1 LRRRVRICV
10 LACAACL
17 TISLNNILDAG
28 EQRRSQAE
36 SSDADKGSPVRD
48 ELLAKLVLAL
58 ESRLKKSKLALIQ
71 IFVVMLSTET
81 EAAAIISTLQ
91 EMKFGMETI
100 CNGIEMPG
108 KEVRSEATRNS
119 SDFANAQMPEK
130 QTKRRE
136 SQAQA

>member
-1 LRRRVRICV
+1 MYAFL
-10 LACAACL
+10 
-17 TISLNNILDAG
+17 SLNAPRASLSAPIAILDAG

-36 SSDADKGSPVRD
+36 TSDATKGSPVRD
-48 ELLAKLVLAL
+48 EMLAKLVSAL

-100 CNGIEMPG
+100 CNDIEMPE
-108 KEVRSEATRNS
+108 KEVGMAAPRNF
-119 SDFANAQMPEK
+119 SDSAPEK
-130 QTKRRE
+130 QKTRRE
-136 SQAQA
+136 SLAQA

>member
-1 LRRRVRICV
+1 
-10 LACAACL
+10 
-17 TISLNNILDAG
+17 
-28 EQRRSQAE
+28 
-36 SSDADKGSPVRD
+36 VRD

-100 CNGIEMPG
+100 CNAIEMPG
-108 KEVRSEATRNS
+108 KEVRMEATRNS